1 MLKPL
6 HDQFH
11 HIHPIW
17 LWLDPTS
24 RCNLSCRLCYTKQSH
39 GKLDL
44 EPDDLEAVLVK
55 LATSSSVEVKGI
67 HLNWRGEPLMN
78 PRFHELLAMTRR
90 LLPDAPLQWHT
101 NGTLLTPKRVSEI
114 LSVPFP
120 HTIYVSLDGGNQA
133 SHDLNRGEGTFQ
145 KTIRGLRT
153 LLDARGRDHG
163 HVRVGVYQI
172 DLNEPLED
180 YDPEFLALAAR
191 VDTHVK
197 VTPLL
202 PGGAHHKIRELDDL
216 ESDEALHRRMSQDIN
231 PSLPVPTGACFWAG
245 HTLCMAPDGETS
257 VCVISHGAQG
267 VVGNLMTET
276 AETVVG
282 RAVDFRRRMAEEGR
296 QSILLCAGCRKPNG
310 EIHAKHKAATLP
322 PARHQEAFQYAS
334 VR

>member
-1 MLKPL
+1 MFKPL
-6 HDQFH
+6 HDQSDQ
-11 HIHPIW
+11 IHPIW

-44 EPDDLEAVLVK
+44 EPDDLEQVLIK
-55 LATSSSVEVKGI
+55 LATSPTMEVKGI

-78 PRFHELLAMTRR
+78 PRFAELLAMTRR
-90 LLPDAPLQWHT
+90 LLPHSPLQWHT
-101 NGTLLTPKRVSEI
+101 NGTLLTPKRVREI
-114 LSVPFP
+114 LAVPYS
-120 HTIYVSLDGGNQA
+120 HTIYVSIDGGNQA
-133 SHDLNRGEGTFQ
+133 SHDLNRGEGSFQ
-145 KTIRGLRT
+145 KTIKGLRA

-172 DLNEPLED
+172 DLNEPLEE
-180 YDPEFLALAAR
+180 YDPEFLELVAR
-191 VDTHVK
+191 VDNHVK

-202 PGGAHHKIRELDDL
+202 PGGAHHKLRELDDL

-257 VCVISHGAQG
+257 ICVISHGAQG

-282 RAVDFRRRMAEEGR
+282 RAVDFRRRMAEDGR
-296 QSILLCAGCRKPNG
+296 QSILLCAGCRKPEG
-310 EIHAKHKAATLP
+310 EIHAKHTAALRRADGRE
-322 PARHQEAFQYAS
+322 PARQYA
-334 VR
+334 